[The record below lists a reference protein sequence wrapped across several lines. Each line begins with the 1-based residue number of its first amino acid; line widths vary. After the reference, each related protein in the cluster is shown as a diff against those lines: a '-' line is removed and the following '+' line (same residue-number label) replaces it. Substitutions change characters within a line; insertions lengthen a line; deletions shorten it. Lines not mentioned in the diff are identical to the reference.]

1 MLEML
6 FFYVLLPIHMH
17 DFALGRGP
25 RQQGIV
31 GRDLGR
37 GEGRG
42 HVAQARFQ
50 RGEVGTGH
58 AG

>member
-1 MLEML
+1 ML

-50 RGEVGTGH
+50 RGQVGTGH